1 MTEGKAG
8 VMIERAGSRRKV
20 RFSCALLLTTEI
32 LMQAADEG
40 VGAVQVLRMNE
51 VELRRQKLTER
62 TLANGFR

>member
-8 VMIERAGSRRKV
+8 VMIERAG
-20 RFSCALLLTTEI
+20 SCALLLTTEI